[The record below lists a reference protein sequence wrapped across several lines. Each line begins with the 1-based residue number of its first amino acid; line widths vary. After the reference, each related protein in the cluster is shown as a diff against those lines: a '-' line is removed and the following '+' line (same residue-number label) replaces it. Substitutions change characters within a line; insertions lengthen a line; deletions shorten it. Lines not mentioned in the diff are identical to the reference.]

1 MNATLPHATV
11 RPTSSQTPSQPCMF
25 ARILTSFDPH
35 SFNNL
40 VVIAGTLLAS
50 IFSTTL
56 LLADSSPSAETNEL
70 RLLLLPL
77 LGSLIASAGAY
88 MLAPKEEIRKVAGR
102 CIYAVACGTTAP
114 VIYGATTA
122 SGALLLQH
130 PVAMFLAGLVAT
142 TVFYIFLKPIIER
155 MFTSAP
161 QVADSAIEQAKR
173 RIGLTSSPDNS
184 NQQQPPT
191 P

>member
-1 MNATLPHATV
+1 MI
-11 RPTSSQTPSQPCMF
+11 

-35 SFNNL
+35 YLDNL
-40 VVIAGTLLAS
+40 VAMVGALLFSA
-50 IFSTTL
+50 FSTTL
-56 LLADSSPSAETNEL
+56 LLAESAPGAETNEL

-77 LGSLIASAGAY
+77 LGSLIASLGAY
-88 MLAPKEEIRKVAGR
+88 MLAPKEEPRKVVGR

-114 VIYGATTA
+114 VIYGSTTA

-130 PVAMFLAGLVAT
+130 PVAMFLAGLLAT
-142 TVFYIFLKPIIER
+142 TVFYIFLEPIIER

-184 NQQQPPT
+184 NQQQPP